1 MSQQDEIRATS
12 KRRRNH
18 QTSKPNTIQAIVQ
31 QRPANDDK
39 EAWKAHWR
47 AQGQP
52 WRTKPEIDIER
63 QKYLT
68 KRRTITPHL
77 EQNIYPFK
85 GIKLSCADVEWLL
98 ATHENGRGPI
108 DWSDEKQREREGLDL
123 RGADL
128 HHEDLRG
135 LPLIRLRG
143 GLTFTEWY
151 FGTEQER
158 SDAAAQMEKAN
169 FTGAQLD
176 GAIFGGAQLQ
186 GTDFHDAQLQ
196 GGDLTGAQLRGANF
210 TSAHLW
216 RAMLSMAH
224 LEGAIFGG
232 TKLQEANLKFAKLNE
247 ASFIGADL
255 TRADVSEAQLEKANL
270 NSANLEGTFFNR
282 SHLEKVDLRNALL
295 KGTHLNHSIL
305 GDKHGTGPRLADAQ
319 WDNMNLSVVDW
330 SQVRMLDDE
339 FEVRQKPKN
348 TIFSRKD
355 QLGKTIQ
362 LEDHQAAVR
371 ANRQLAVALQNQ
383 GMNEQAARFTY
394 HAQLMQRKVYWLER
408 KIWQYL
414 FSLFLD
420 LLAGYGY
427 KPWKAFIA
435 YLIVILAF
443 ATAYFIIGHK
453 VGPILSPLSSI
464 VFSMTS
470 FHGRGFFP
478 GGITLDDPLTVLAAL
493 EAFVGLLI
501 EATFIATLTQRLFGK

>member
-158 SDAAAQMEKAN
+158 SDAAAQMVKAN

-186 GTDFHDAQLQ
+186 NTDFHDAQLQ
-196 GGDLTGAQLRGANF
+196 GGDLTGAQLQGANF
-210 TSAHLW
+210 TTANLW
-216 RAMLSMAH
+216 RAILSMAH

-232 TKLQEANLKFAKLNE
+232 TKLQEANLKYAKLNE

-255 TRADVSEAQLEKANL
+255 TMADVSEAQLEKANL
-270 NSANLEGTFFNR
+270 NSANLEGTYFNR
-282 SHLEKVDLRNALL
+282 SHLEKIDLRNALL
-295 KGTHLNHSIL
+295 KETHLNQAIL
-305 GDKHGTGPRLADAQ
+305 GDKQGIGPRFADAQ
-319 WDNMNLSVVDW
+319 LDSINLSVIDW

-339 FEVRQKPKN
+339 FEVRQKTKN
-348 TIFSRKD
+348 GNISRGTPW
-355 QLGKTIQ
+355 GKTIP
-362 LEDHQAAVR
+362 LEEHQAAVR

-383 GMNEQAARFTY
+383 GMNEDATRFTY
-394 HAQLMQRKVYWLER
+394 RAQLMQRIVFRRQR
-408 KIWQYL
+408 KLGQYI
-414 FSLFLD
+414 FSHILS
-420 LLAGYGY
+420 LLSGYGY
-427 KPWKAFIA
+427 RWRNAFLS
-435 YLIVILAF
+435 YLFVIGVFAAIYYHLGPHLAWYEAIV
-443 ATAYFIIGHK
+443 
-453 VGPILSPLSSI
+453 V
-464 VFSMTS
+464 SMTA

-478 GGITLDDPLTVLAAL
+478 NQFNPGDPQALAAAI

-501 EATFIATLTQRLFGK
+501 EVTFIATLTQRLFGK